1 MSEYTPSSPGSPAAD
16 AFEWQSCM
24 PEDGEE
30 LFVQAL
36 QLLGIELAKALPKD
50 IKDLAVTPL
59 GVEPKAGLF
68 IGDVTAKT
76 KERNLNPG
84 CSK

>member
-1 MSEYTPSSPGSPAAD
+1 MSEFSGSSPGSPAAD
-16 AFEWQSCM
+16 EFDWQNCL

-36 QLLGIELAKALPKD
+36 QLLGLELAKALPND
-50 IKDLAVTPL
+50 IKTLAVTPL

-68 IGDVTAKT
+68 IGDLSAKT